1 VLLAE
6 VALSKTAARGTRIMC
21 TLAAGA
27 KVDRATVRLAPGPAA
42 ATGHLMLSADFGA
55 PTQALARCRHY
66 APRTTRIYVANVQI
80 SAIKVGTLTLQ

>member
-1 VLLAE
+1 
-6 VALSKTAARGTRIMC
+6 
-21 TLAAGA
+21 
-27 KVDRATVRLAPGPAA
+27 
-42 ATGHLMLSADFGA
+42 MLSADFGA